1 MEENIIKCPSSWSGL
16 GGMVSCETQRSSHQE
31 FREKLSKEL
40 HLNHPLVSSS
50 VYAPISF
57 YACSVLLLCCADAVL
72 CWFCV
77 GSVMCWFCARSVLV
91 LCWCCADSVLV
102 PC

>member
-1 MEENIIKCPSSWSGL
+1 MEENIIKCPRSWSGVE
-16 GGMVSCETQRSSHQE
+16 GMVSCETQRSSHQE

-50 VYAPISF
+50 VYVPISC

-72 CWFCV
+72 WWFCD
-77 GSVMCWFCARSVLV
+77 VLV
-91 LCWCCADSVLV
+91 LCSLCAGSVVVL
-102 PC
+102 C

>member
-1 MEENIIKCPSSWSGL
+1 MEENIIKCPRSWSGVE
-16 GGMVSCETQRSSHQE
+16 GMVSCETQRSSHQE

-57 YACSVLLLCCADAVL
+57 YACSVLLLCCADAVVVL
-72 CWFCV
+72 CWFCDV
-77 GSVMCWFCARSVLV
+77 LVLCSFCAGSVLV
-91 LCWCCADSVLV
+91 LC
-102 PC
+102 